1 MEERDLCWGV
11 AGLLTKRCCRRNSG
25 LQTLESMLETSDDLL
40 DKSKLVRPAAKPRV
54 TKGKIQIDTDWY
66 IYRIFEL
73 LEKISSPFGL
83 VVQRLTRICVR
94 NEKILGSI
102 PRMGTFF
109 VRSTELPSVL

>member
-1 MEERDLCWGV
+1 
-11 AGLLTKRCCRRNSG
+11 
-25 LQTLESMLETSDDLL
+25 MLETSDDLL

-83 VVQRLTRICVR
+83 VVQRLTRISLR

-109 VRSTELPSVL
+109 CQINRTTVSLVTSTHLLFSQSSRP